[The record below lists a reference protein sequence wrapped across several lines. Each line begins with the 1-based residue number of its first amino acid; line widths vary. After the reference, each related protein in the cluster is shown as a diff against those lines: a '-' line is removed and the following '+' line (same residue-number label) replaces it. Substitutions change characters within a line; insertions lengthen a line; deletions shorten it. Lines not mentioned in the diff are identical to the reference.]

1 MIFLKL
7 WEMAAALKAFHVV
20 NVSMA
25 KTIPFEVIS
34 ISRPC
39 NVGKIDKNKRI

>member
-7 WEMAAALKAFHVV
+7 WEMAAALKALYVV
-20 NVSMA
+20 KVSMA
-25 KTIPFEVIS
+25 KTMPFEVFS

-39 NVGKIDKNKRI
+39 NVGKIDKNKRT